1 MVVGEFT
8 ASNIAMEEDAKE
20 VAKKS
25 VVDMVKLS
33 ADIETQRVIA
43 KQVRDSGT
51 YAIIIHRMQ
60 AYIPSSP
67 CVCTS

>member
-43 KQVRDSGT
+43 KQVRRLDLCK
-51 YAIIIHRMQ
+51 HHMQ

-67 CVCTS
+67 CICTS

>member
-33 ADIETQRVIA
+33 ADIETQRAIA
-43 KQVRDSGT
+43 KQVRGSSGIDASNEE
-51 YAIIIHRMQ
+51 YM
-60 AYIPSSP
+60 PSSSP
-67 CVCTS
+67 CTCAL